1 MSDRKVFGLTLF
13 EEPLVRSF
21 VLADNFNLIRKLS
34 TSYDLVI
41 FTTLPIKRFLEMKI
55 PENLLDKLVLAVP
68 PLYLENQFI
77 KLFGFIL
84 RYSENSLGNKRL
96 RYINYEKGV
105 YGVYGLILR
114 NFVNSIFSSRRNF
127 VSFIRFLYFKVSKDL
142 NMIKFVKG
150 YNLEKLF
157 ITSLTNWQEDIQIAC
172 AARALEIRTIG
183 TPRSWDNLVS
193 HGSLRFIPDVFLAH
207 SDYMSEC
214 ALKYQHIAN
223 LSVIGTS
230 TYRFEFLQDLKK
242 RKEKRIGYGCVG
254 PNSHPSELKFLQQ
267 LHDHLE
273 HYDFH
278 GKFLIIQHPRFPHS
292 ILKSELFPKFEIRT
306 FKFLSEE
313 GESLQNYYQELA
325 SLSILFTSGSTI
337 ALDSLFVGTQV
348 VCTNFD
354 LIDVPYWQ
362 SASRYFSH
370 RTHFK
375 DLVEYLHLPIVNSW
389 DEFKEFLDYTKSEIT
404 PNIDF
409 NKISYFTGVQK
420 FHLDLAIMDIANP

>member
-34 TSYDLVI
+34 TSSDLVI

-77 KLFGFIL
+77 KLIGFIL

-172 AARALEIRTIG
+172 AARA
-183 TPRSWDNLVS
+183 
-193 HGSLRFIPDVFLAH
+193 
-207 SDYMSEC
+207 
-214 ALKYQHIAN
+214 
-223 LSVIGTS
+223 
-230 TYRFEFLQDLKK
+230 
-242 RKEKRIGYGCVG
+242 
-254 PNSHPSELKFLQQ
+254 
-267 LHDHLE
+267 
-273 HYDFH
+273 
-278 GKFLIIQHPRFPHS
+278 
-292 ILKSELFPKFEIRT
+292 
-306 FKFLSEE
+306 
-313 GESLQNYYQELA
+313 
-325 SLSILFTSGSTI
+325 
-337 ALDSLFVGTQV
+337 
-348 VCTNFD
+348 
-354 LIDVPYWQ
+354 
-362 SASRYFSH
+362 
-370 RTHFK
+370 
-375 DLVEYLHLPIVNSW
+375 
-389 DEFKEFLDYTKSEIT
+389 
-404 PNIDF
+404 
-409 NKISYFTGVQK
+409 
-420 FHLDLAIMDIANP
+420 

>member
-55 PENLLDKLVLAVP
+55 PENLLDKVVLSVP
-68 PLYLENQFI
+68 PLYLENHFI

-127 VSFIRFLYFKVSKDL
+127 VSFIRFLYFKVSRDL

-172 AARALEIRTIG
+172 AARSLEIRTIG

-214 ALKYQHIAN
+214 ALKYQHIVN
-223 LSVIGTS
+223 LSVTGTS
-230 TYRFEFLQDLKK
+230 TYRFEFLKDLKK

-273 HYDFH
+273 HSEFH
-278 GKFLIIQHPRFPHS
+278 GKFLIIQHPRFSHS
-292 ILKSELFPKFEIRT
+292 ILKSELFPKFEIKT

-375 DLVEYLHLPIVNSW
+375 ALVEYLQLPIVNSW
-389 DEFKEFLDYTKSEIT
+389 DEFKEFLDHSKSEIT
-404 PNIDF
+404 PDIDF

-420 FHLDLAIMDIANP
+420 FHLDMSIMDIANP